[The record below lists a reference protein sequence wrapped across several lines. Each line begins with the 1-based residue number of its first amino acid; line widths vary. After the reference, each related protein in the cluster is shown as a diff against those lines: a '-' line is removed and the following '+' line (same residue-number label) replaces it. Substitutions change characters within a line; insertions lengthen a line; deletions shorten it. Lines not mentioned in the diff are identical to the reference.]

1 MSGTSADGIDAALC
15 RIRGTGA
22 DVELELL
29 SHRSTPL
36 PRALTERI
44 ASASTAVDVAELDA
58 ELGERFGRA
67 ALSLLRHAGVDPREV
82 DFVSSHGQTLVH
94 LPSRLS
100 RTPNSLQVG
109 EPARIAALT
118 GRPVVADFRPADMAH
133 GGEGAPLV
141 PYADWA
147 LFRGRRGYRALQNIG
162 GIANVSVVGPRL
174 EHTLAFD
181 TGPGNMLLDA
191 LVRRHT
197 RGARGF
203 DRGGRL
209 AAQGRVLPGLLS
221 TLMGHPFLQERPPRS
236 AGRENFGEGLA
247 ERLWQRHKA
256 RPLDLLAT
264 ATAFTV
270 ESLAAAYRAWVLP
283 RHRLEAVFVS
293 GGGSRNPVMMALLA
307 RALAPVPV
315 RPFSDLGLPEA
326 AKEAA
331 CFALLGHECVMGTPQ
346 NVPAATGARRA
357 VVLGRI
363 CLG

>member
-22 DVELELL
+22 HLSLEVLA
-29 SHRSTPL
+29 HRFTPL
-36 PRALTERI
+36 PRALTARI
-44 ASASTAVDVAELDA
+44 VSAATAVDVAELDA
-58 ELGERFGRA
+58 ELGTRLGRA
-67 ALSLLRHAGVDPREV
+67 ALGLLRREGVDPRDV
-82 DFVSSHGQTLVH
+82 DFISSHGQTLVH
-94 LPSRLS
+94 LPRRLS
-100 RTPNSLQVG
+100 RVPNSLQVG
-109 EPARIAALT
+109 EPARIAVLT
-118 GRPVVADFRPADMAH
+118 GRPVVADFRPADMAA

-147 LFRGRRGYRALQNIG
+147 LFRGQRGYRALQNIG

-197 RGARGF
+197 KGIRGF
-203 DRGGRL
+203 DRGGKL
-209 AAQGRVLPGLLS
+209 AARGRVLPELLS
-221 TLMGHPFLQERPPRS
+221 TLMGHPFLKERPPRS
-236 AGRENFGEGLA
+236 AGRENFGEPLA
-247 ERLWQRHKA
+247 EKLWQRHRN

-264 ATAFTV
+264 AAAFTV
-270 ESLAAAYRAWVLP
+270 ESIAASYRAHVLP
-283 RHRLEAVFVS
+283 RHPLQAVYVS
-293 GGGSRNPVMMALLA
+293 GGGSRNPVLMEGLA

-315 RPFSDLGLPEA
+315 RPFTELGLPEA

-331 CFALLGHECVMGTPQ
+331 CFALLGHECVMGTPN
-346 NVPAATGARRA
+346 NVPAATGARRP